1 MMNKVNEQ
9 LTHRQRQALET
20 QRLIVAT
27 ARDLF
32 LERGYSATTMEVISE
47 KAGVSI
53 STVYAIYK
61 NKRGILRAIR
71 EEWHLQS
78 AQHMIYEQAIAEAE
92 PGKALDLAAH
102 ATRRQWET
110 SLAMITIYSGAA
122 TADPEAAD
130 ELQAAQ
136 AGRRRALQA
145 FVRAIAHHL
154 RSGLSTE
161 RATAIYLALTRAEL
175 YQELV
180 DVAGWSPDE
189 YEAWLAETLK
199 QQFLDHPGKTHEK
212 DGL

>member
-1 MMNKVNEQ
+1 MNRVNEQ

-32 LERGYSATTMEVISE
+32 LERGYSATTMEAISE

-78 AQHMIYEQAIAEAE
+78 AQHMIYERAVAEAAPQKKLE
-92 PGKALDLAAH
+92 LAAH

-136 AGRRRALQA
+136 AGRRRALQE
-145 FVRAIAHHL
+145 FIRAIAHTL
-154 RSGLSTE
+154 RSGLSVE
-161 RATAIYLALTRAEL
+161 RATATYLALTRAEL

-180 DVAGWSPDE
+180 DVAGWSPEE

-199 QQFLDHPGKTHEK
+199 QQFLDDPREMHEP
-212 DGL
+212 DDA